1 MPLYRKYYVQDNF
14 RLGDAGTR
22 TVDVNI
28 QDPITAFWIKFQSR
42 NGATANKNNLLPQCI
57 SSIQLIDGADVLY
70 SLSGQQAYA
79 LAAYQLGQMQENIF
93 DESAGDPQTF
103 SFPMMFGTKFGDKA
117 RSFDPRRF
125 KNPQLR
131 FTWNLAAINA
141 VGVNGFVTNTLDLSV
156 LADVME
162 GAPTPSHFL
171 MHKEIY
177 TWTSAAAGWEY
188 IDLPMDFP
196 YRGML
201 LRGVK
206 ASTIWHWIFDQL
218 RMNCDGGQHIA
229 MNIRGW
235 DLMNWLAT
243 LLPVFHYTHC
253 FRCTNGAT
261 LELVLRDHESLQLQ
275 CDAVV
280 DTNTTYSNSGWGS
293 GPVQTRTGGA
303 IGAGNMK
310 FYADV
315 QGRNPFDC
323 AYVPFGDQQDPADW
337 FPTKSFKGIR
347 MEVRGGVAAAANSLV
362 LTQDRPY

>member
-14 RLGDAGTR
+14 TLANAGTR
-22 TVDVNI
+22 TIDVNI
-28 QDPITAFWIKFQSR
+28 QDPITAFWIKFQAT
-42 NGATANKNNLLPQCI
+42 NGGTSNKGNLLPQCI

-79 LAAYQLGQMQENIF
+79 LAAYQLGHMQENIF

-103 SFPMMFGTKFGDKA
+103 SFPMMFGVKFGDKV

-131 FTWNLAAINA
+131 FTWNLAAVRA
-141 VGVNGFVTNTLDLSV
+141 VGLLGFAGANLQLSI

-177 TWTSAAAGWEY
+177 TWTSAALGWEY
-188 IDLPMDFP
+188 IDLPMDYP
-196 YRGML
+196 YRGMM

-206 ASTIWHWIFDQL
+206 AITIWHWIFNQL

-243 LLPVFHYTHC
+243 QLPIFHYTHC
-253 FRCTNGAT
+253 FRVTNGQT

-275 CDAVV
+275 CDATP
-280 DTNTTYSNSGWGS
+280 DTDITYSNSGWGS
-293 GPVQTRTGGA
+293 GPAQTQTAGA
-303 IGAGNMK
+303 PAAPNLK

-323 AYVPFGDQQDPADW
+323 AYIPFGQQDDPADW
-337 FPTKSFKGIR
+337 FPTRSFKGIR
-347 MEVRGGVAAAANSLV
+347 MEIQGGVALAANSLV

>member
-1 MPLYRKYYVQDNF
+1 MLYRKYYVQDNF

-22 TVDVNI
+22 TIDVNI

-42 NGATANKNNLLPQCI
+42 NGATVNKANLLPQCI

-93 DESAGDPQTF
+93 DESGTDPQTF

-131 FTWNLAAINA
+131 FTWNLAAVNVIGA
-141 VGVNGFVTNTLDLSV
+141 NGFLGGDLALSV

-162 GAPTPSHFL
+162 GAPTPQAFL

-196 YRGML
+196 YRGMM

-206 ASTIWHWIFDQL
+206 ANTVWHWIFDQL

-243 LLPVFHYTHC
+243 QLPIFHYTHC
-253 FRCTNGAT
+253 FRVSDGDTIQC
-261 LELVLRDHESLQLQ
+261 VLRDHESVQLEV
-275 CDAVV
+275 DAVA
-280 DTNTTYSNSGWGS
+280 DTTTLYTNAGWGS
-293 GPVQTRTGGA
+293 GAVATRTTGA
-303 IGAGNMK
+303 AGAANMK
-310 FYADV
+310 MYADI
-315 QGRNPFDC
+315 QGRNPFGC
-323 AYVPFGDQQDPADW
+323 AYIPFGDQADPADW
-337 FPTKSFKGIR
+337 FPTRSFKGIR
-347 MEVRGGVAAAANSLV
+347 MEIRGGVVNSANSLV